1 MNAATQNRAR
11 RANAQKGFSL
21 IEILI
26 VVALIAG
33 IMGLVA
39 TQVFGG
45 RSRANVRLAES
56 QLAGLAGKIENFEM
70 DTGALPQRLEDL
82 VTEPGNAK
90 GWLGPY
96 ARQSDFSDPWNTPI
110 EYRVPGEG
118 APFTLISY
126 GDDKKPGGS
135 GVDKDL
141 SSAE

>member
-1 MNAATQNRAR
+1 MNINSNR
-11 RANAQKGFSL
+11 RAGARQQGFSL

-45 RSRANVRLAES
+45 RSRANVKIAES
-56 QLAGLAGKIENFEM
+56 QLTGLAGKIENFEM

-82 VTEPGNAK
+82 LTEPGNAK

-96 ARQSDFSDPWNTPI
+96 AKAGDLKDPWNTPI

-118 APFTLISY
+118 APFTLISL
-126 GDDKKPGGS
+126 GDDKKPGGT
-135 GVDKDL
+135 GVDKDI
-141 SSAE
+141 SSND

>member
-1 MNAATQNRAR
+1 MNTATHNRTR

-45 RSRANVRLAES
+45 RSRANVKMAVA
-56 QLAGLAGKIENFEM
+56 QLGGLAGKIENFEM

-96 ARQSDFSDPWNTPI
+96 AKTSDFNDPWNTPI

-126 GDDKKPGGS
+126 GDDKKPGS
-135 GVDKDL
+135 LRIRAVDVL
-141 SSAE
+141 

>member
-1 MNAATQNRAR
+1 MNTSSKRRLGAR
-11 RANAQKGFSL
+11 QTGFSL

-45 RSRANVRLAES
+45 RSRANVRLA
-56 QLAGLAGKIENFEM
+56 QTKLAGLAGKIESFEM
-70 DTGALPQRLEDL
+70 DTGVLPQRLEDL
-82 VTEPGNAK
+82 VKEPGNAK

-96 ARQSDFSDPWNTPI
+96 AKEGDLKDPWNTPI
-110 EYRVPGEG
+110 EYRVPAEG
-118 APFTLISY
+118 AAFALISL
-126 GDDKKPGGS
+126 GDDKKPGGT

-141 SSAE
+141 SSND